1 MQFKVCDHGEP
12 PTSPDRKEECFH
24 REKGTQEG
32 YTKQKVLSF
41 SVAKSLP
48 GKKWLS
54 SLWALLLLQGVRA
67 PPSGFSSLFNLGL
80 YCINFFK
87 EAAWI
92 SNINISAMKYEY
104 WH

>member
-32 YTKQKVLSF
+32 YTKQIVLSF
-41 SVAKSLP
+41 SVAVFAREKND
-48 GKKWLS
+48 S

-67 PPSGFSSLFNLGL
+67 PPSGFSSLFN
-80 YCINFFK
+80 
-87 EAAWI
+87 
-92 SNINISAMKYEY
+92 
-104 WH
+104 

>member
-24 REKGTQEG
+24 REKGTREG

-48 GKKWLS
+48 GKKMTLFFMGSAIVAGCES
-54 SLWALLLLQGVRA
+54 SPFW
-67 PPSGFSSLFNLGL
+67 
-80 YCINFFK
+80 FFK
-87 EAAWI
+87 SI
-92 SNINISAMKYEY
+92 
-104 WH
+104 

>member
-32 YTKQKVLSF
+32 YTKQTVLSF
-41 SVAKSLP
+41 SVAVFAREKND
-48 GKKWLS
+48 S

-67 PPSGFSSLFNLGL
+67 PPSGFSSLFN
-80 YCINFFK
+80 
-87 EAAWI
+87 
-92 SNINISAMKYEY
+92 
-104 WH
+104 